1 MKYVN
6 VPFSLIGSTD
16 IDEKRCDDLITW
28 FEEDDNFLVTEGNTA
43 ATKIDKKIKDSFDK
57 SIPISFGKYPIKDY
71 VDAVIDAAKQ
81 YQDMFTPLKAIKI
94 RVSNIF
100 NIQKY
105 PKGGAYFAWHSERQ
119 KDSGKTNARVLAF
132 MTYLNTIEEGGQT
145 EFAMQQ
151 TAFKPIKGRTLIWP
165 SEWSHLHRGIPAP
178 KEEKYIATG
187 WFELA

>member
-16 IDEKRCDDLITW
+16 IDEKMCDDLITW

-71 VDAVIDAAKQ
+71 VDAIIDAAKQ

-132 MTYLNTIEEGGQT
+132 MTYLTTIEEGGQT
-145 EFAMQQ
+145 AFAMPQ
-151 TAFKPIKGRTLIWP
+151 KGRTLIWP

>member
-16 IDEKRCDDLITW
+16 IDEKMCDDLITW

-43 ATKIDKKIKDSFDK
+43 ATKIDKKT
-57 SIPISFGKYPIKDY
+57 
-71 VDAVIDAAKQ
+71 KQ
-81 YQDMFTPLKAIKI
+81 YQDMFTPLKAIKV
-94 RVSNIF
+94 RVSNMF

-119 KDSGKTNARVLAF
+119 KDSGKTNSRVLAF

-165 SEWSHLHRGIPAP
+165 SEWSHLHRGVPAP
-178 KEEKYIATG
+178 NEEKYIATG